1 MLAFLFHLL
10 PKCYNIALGL
20 SMPVRKIIH
29 IDMDAFFASVEQRDN
44 PALCGKPVAVGHAG
58 PRGVLATASYEAR
71 RFGVH
76 SAMSAERAKKLCPEL
91 IFVPAR
97 MHIYKHISRTIR
109 SIFRQYT
116 DLVEPLSIDE
126 AFLDVSHLPCA
137 TEAAKEIK
145 ELIWQRTCLT
155 ASAGVS
161 VNKMLAKI
169 ASDYQKPNGL
179 FVITPKNVER
189 FVARLPVE
197 KFFGIGKV
205 TAEKMHRLGIYT
217 GEDLR
222 QQTEADLVR
231 HFGKMGHAYFGYARG
246 IDNRPVEPHRKH
258 LSAGAET
265 TFSRDTDDISILLDE
280 LTQMAQKAWQHAE
293 KINFRGKTV
302 TLKLKFADFKQ
313 ITRSQTFEQIIP
325 SESAFFA
332 AGKNLLE
339 QTPLHAKKVRL
350 IGLTLSNPP
359 DPDSQTDRQLWFNF

>member
-1 MLAFLFHLL
+1 
-10 PKCYNIALGL
+10 
-20 SMPVRKIIH
+20 MPVRKIIH

-44 PALCGKPVAVGHAG
+44 PALCGKPIAVGHAG
-58 PRGVLATASYEAR
+58 PRGVVATASYEAR
-71 RFGVH
+71 RYGVH
-76 SAMSAERAKKLCPEL
+76 SAMAAERAKKLCPEL
-91 IFVPAR
+91 IFIPAR
-97 MHIYKHISRTIR
+97 MQVYKHISRTIR

-116 DLVEPLSIDE
+116 ELVEPLSIDE

-137 TEAAKEIK
+137 TQAAQEIK
-145 ELIWQRTCLT
+145 ALIWQRTCLT

-169 ASDYQKPNGL
+169 ASDYKKPDGL

-189 FVARLPVE
+189 FVAQLPVE

-217 GEDLR
+217 GADLR
-222 QQTEADLVR
+222 QKSEAELVY
-231 HFGKMGHAYFGYARG
+231 HFGKAGRAYFGYARG
-246 IDNRPVEPHRKH
+246 IDDRPVEPNRKH

-265 TFSRDTDDISILLDE
+265 TFAADTDELSVLLAE
-280 LTQMAQKAWQHAE
+280 LAQMARQAWQRAE

-313 ITRSQTFEQIIP
+313 ITRSQTFDRLIP
-325 SESAFFA
+325 SENEFFS
-332 AGKNLLE
+332 AGKSLLE
-339 QTPLHAKKVRL
+339 RTCLHGKKVRL

-359 DPDSQTDRQLWFNF
+359 QPSAGNPRQQLFDF